1 VRWSPNGLLDG
12 GEKTGNWQIFYLIS
26 LTFRPMIASI
36 QELKKRADALEI
48 ENATLRRDFNA
59 YKEAHP

>member
-1 VRWSPNGLLDG
+1 MRLSPNGLLDG
-12 GEKTGNWQIFYLIS
+12 GEKTGDWQIFYLIS

-36 QELKKRADALEI
+36 QELKKRNDDIEAEDA
-48 ENATLRRDFNA
+48 ALRRDFET